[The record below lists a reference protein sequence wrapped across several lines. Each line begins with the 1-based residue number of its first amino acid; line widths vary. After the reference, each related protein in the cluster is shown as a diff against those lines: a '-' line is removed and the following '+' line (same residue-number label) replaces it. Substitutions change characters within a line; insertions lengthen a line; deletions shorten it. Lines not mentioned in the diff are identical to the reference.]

1 MQRCADISR
10 KYSDDDCFD
19 EMKGEKLRMQAE
31 KLCEDKELGRN
42 SRDSMR
48 TAHSSVESM
57 RQVVDLLRVL

>member
-31 KLCEDKELGRN
+31 KLCEDKELGRDGKTGADG
-42 SRDSMR
+42 RK
-48 TAHSSVESM
+48 T
-57 RQVVDLLRVL
+57 